1 MRAMDEGQIVRRT
14 AQGQQEIEL
23 RQRRLQPQLRALL
36 IMVNGRSTLRQL
48 RQKIEAFPGADGH
61 LQKLLNDGL
70 ICLESA
76 GSAAP
81 VAAPAAPLPASAFT
95 PPVSSRRRSL
105 ALARLYLVD
114 VMERMLG
121 ARSDAVRG
129 RLRTATTRETL
140 LAVFSDCRE
149 IIAETAGDERVRRV
163 EHEFFDLLP
172 EELPENV

>member
-1 MRAMDEGQIVRRT
+1 MRTMDEGQIVRRT

-81 VAAPAAPLPASAFT
+81 AAPLPASAFT
-95 PPVSSRRRSL
+95 PPVSSRRRSR